1 MDNASTTSAVSDRKP
16 VKITRVLIVGALVP
30 VVWQVGLN
38 AFALA
43 TPVTLVPQHGW
54 IALHVVTVALFVACP
69 LFALRLSPKEAWRTI
84 GGQRVPWM
92 DFTIAVLGGLVV
104 TTLFAWGYNA
114 VVYAVFKL
122 TPDFGY
128 TQSVQDALLFV
139 VLVIALA
146 PIAEELFFR
155 GYYGFLL
162 KEPWVFL
169 LVSGVVWAA
178 LHADLVAFLPYL
190 WTGLVFGSMRLRMR
204 SFYPSLALHVLTNGL
219 ALAFYFWW
227 A

>member
-1 MDNASTTSAVSDRKP
+1 MENASTTTAISDMKP
-16 VKITRVLIVGALVP
+16 VKITRALMVGALVP

-38 AFALA
+38 VFALA
-43 TPVTLVPQHGW
+43 TPVTLVPPNGW
-54 IALHVVTVALFVACP
+54 IGLHVVTVALLVACP
-69 LFALRLSPKEAWRTI
+69 LIALRLAPKEAWRTI

-104 TTLFAWGYNA
+104 ITIFGWVYDA

-128 TQSVQDALLFV
+128 TQSAQDVLLFV
-139 VLVIALA
+139 VLVLALG

-155 GYYGFLL
+155 GYYGLLL
-162 KEPWVFL
+162 KRPWVFL
-169 LVSGVVWAA
+169 LVSSVVWAA
-178 LHADLVAFLPYL
+178 LHADLVGFLPYL

-204 SFYPSLALHVLTNGL
+204 SFYPSLALHVLTNVL